1 MCDSYFSVPA
11 TLGPFV
17 LQENIG
23 YGSFAT
29 VYKAFHNLTK
39 SNVAIK
45 ILPKSLI
52 QSERQLTK
60 VIREIKLLNEMD
72 HPLIAKLF
80 AVYEDQLNHYLVMEY
95 SGKGELRDLVISK
108 GVLSEDKARK
118 YFVQLFSV
126 IEYLHNEKKTFHR
139 DLKAENVLLD
149 KYNNIRLIDFGLSTT
164 FQNDSQLFSS
174 KCGSYQYVSP
184 EMLTDN
190 KYTIATDIWSLGVL
204 LYIMTT
210 GNYPFD
216 SDLVNEEDD
225 NEAIKNTMMQIISA
239 KLYLPSYLSPAL
251 CDLLEKMLTKDPNQ
265 RITLDKIKQHPWFSK
280 IDYLSIEEYRK
291 VHNKFDQSI
300 ADYMDEIGI
309 NTNNLRKDLFLDIH
323 NDITTIYKILKRE
336 KVTEEM
342 KTSLRP
348 SNYSF
353 SLIESQIEISATK
366 KSRSTH
372 HRRHHRHHPRSDG
385 SSDDNDRP
393 ISPPERALVKI
404 RTPHHHHQK
413 KLICV

>member
-1 MCDSYFSVPA
+1 MCDSFCAVPA

-23 YGSFAT
+23 YGTFAT
-29 VYKAFHNLTK
+29 VYKAIHNITK
-39 SNVAIK
+39 NTVAIK
-45 ILPKSLI
+45 ILPKAMI
-52 QSERQLTK
+52 RNERQLTK

-80 AVYEDQLNHYLVMEY
+80 AVYEDQMNHYLVMEY
-95 SGKGELRDLVISK
+95 SGKGELRDLVMSK
-108 GVLSEDKARK
+108 GSLSEDKARK
-118 YFVQLFSV
+118 YFVQLVSV

-149 KYNNIRLIDFGLSTT
+149 KHNNIRLIDFGLSTT
-164 FQNDSQLFSS
+164 FQNDEQQFSS

-184 EMLTDN
+184 EMLTHS

-210 GNYPFD
+210 GTYPFE
-216 SDLVNEEDD
+216 SDADDEEDD
-225 NEAIKNTMMQIISA
+225 NEVIKNTMMQIISA
-239 KLYLPSYLSPAL
+239 KLSLPSFLSPAL
-251 CDLLEKMLTKDPNQ
+251 CDLLEKMLNKDPNQ
-265 RITLDKIKQHPWFSK
+265 RITLEKIKQHPWFSK
-280 IDYLSIEEYRK
+280 IEYLSIEEYRK
-291 VHNKFDQSI
+291 IHNKFDQSI
-300 ADYMDEIGI
+300 ALKMNEMGI
-309 NTNNLRKDLFLDIH
+309 DTKNLRKDLFLDIH
-323 NDITTIYKILKRE
+323 NDITTMYKILKRE

-342 KTSLRP
+342 KTSLMP
-348 SNYSF
+348 SHYSF
-353 SLIESQIEISATK
+353 SMIESQIEISATK
-366 KSRSTH
+366 KNRSH
-372 HRRHHRHHPRSDG
+372 HRRHHRHQPRSDG

-393 ISPPERALVKI
+393 VSPPERGLVKI